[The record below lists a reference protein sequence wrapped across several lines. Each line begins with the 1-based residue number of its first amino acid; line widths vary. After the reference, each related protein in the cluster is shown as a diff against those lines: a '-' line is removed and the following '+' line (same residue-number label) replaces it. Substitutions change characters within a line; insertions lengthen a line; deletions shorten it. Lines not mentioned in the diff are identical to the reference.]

1 MTQTIQQANPA
12 DEAPG
17 SYNPRMRTPRRS
29 MCEKSR
35 FYATD
40 REPGYESLAC
50 AIIEA
55 AIVDYFTLVRRG
67 VVRRGEIIIKQWSEI
82 IQRDNQTHYKYSVKG
97 MTRNDAV
104 ELIRFLKSAG
114 EFAESIE
121 LQRDWSDLWSQVL
134 RLETTGNYRGFLNK
148 KESEVMQ

>member
-1 MTQTIQQANPA
+1 VSDDTHIAVM
-12 DEAPG
+12 DESPG
-17 SYNPRMRTPRRS
+17 HYHPSMKPPRRS
-29 MCEKSR
+29 MCEKSV
-35 FYATD
+35 FNGNN

-67 VVRRGEIIIKQWSEI
+67 VVRRGEIIVKQWSEI
-82 IQRDNQTHYKYSVKG
+82 IQRDNGTHYKYSVKG

-121 LQRDWSDLWSQVL
+121 LQRDWSDLWKQVL
-134 RLETTGNYRGFLNK
+134 RLETTGNYRGFLNRK
-148 KESEVMQ
+148 GQENNQ